1 MHVKQ
6 QLEFHLNRRYTDD
19 VQRQR
24 YILFCAAFKDLLV
37 RFSGVDLLRVG
48 QCPPKN

>member
-6 QLEFHLNRRYTDD
+6 QLEFHLNRQCTND
-19 VQRQR
+19 VQWQR
-24 YILFCAAFKDLLV
+24 YILFCPAFKDLIV